1 MLLLSKNFFSWWLV
15 SASIWLR
22 PEADEQRDTVM
33 SFTDEFL
40 DALGRWQRGWKQDPA
55 KRAPIAAALVKES
68 VRLAERFRQSDG
80 TPLYRKR
87 HLYRSEDQREL
98 VPLFLQGTLDEGSP
112 TSWSK
117 SLAFAEK
124 FDKVFDDED
133 PNSVAGAIFEH
144 VPREDEVVLNVS
156 ALWDDHGFVEAA
168 EAYQRSGGTEVAA
181 IFHFRGERDQNEV
194 ILRAPL
200 RLNEIAA
207 LSRPADFESLSVAI
221 GAETEE
227 ARDALRIL
235 LQAAHINVG
244 MAQFLSDEGTRRVV
258 QTAVTVMRARMEARM
273 ALRVPDSAR
282 RQARSPPRRCPPRPA
297 SCQQARHFRR
307 LAEVARAGRIDG
319 GAMVGRHVRLSPA

>member
-1 MLLLSKNFFSWWLV
+1 
-15 SASIWLR
+15 
-22 PEADEQRDTVM
+22 
-33 SFTDEFL
+33 
-40 DALGRWQRGWKQDPA
+40 
-55 KRAPIAAALVKES
+55 
-68 VRLAERFRQSDG
+68 DG

-87 HLYRSEDQREL
+87 HLDRSEDQREL
-98 VPLFLQGTLDEGSP
+98 VPLFLPGTLDEGSP

-273 ALRVPDSAR
+273 ALRVPTRPDGKRGRLRDAVR
-282 RQARSPPRRCPPRPA
+282 LGRQAA
-297 SCQQARHFRR
+297 NKLATFEGWRR
-307 LAEVARAGRIDG
+307 LPGPDGLTEGRWSDG
-319 GAMVGRHVRLSPA
+319 TFAYHRPNGAIWLY